1 VTEITPFKNFCVV
14 EDYHKNYYE
23 KHPGAPDC
31 NFVIDPKVGKLVEKY
46 GNDVK
51 QEFK

>member
-1 VTEITPFKNFCVV
+1 MREITPFKNFYVT

-23 KHPGAPDC
+23 KHPGAPYC
-31 NFVIDPKVGKLVEKY
+31 NSVIDPKVRKLVEKH